1 MQLPRPTMQRRTRP
15 AAAARARRGFTLI
28 EVLVV
33 VAISALLAGVAYP
46 SFHAQLLKARRI
58 DALAA
63 LMQAQLAQERWR
75 SHSTHY
81 GSQAEIG
88 MPATSSAGHYALQVT
103 AHTPDGYA
111 LSATATG
118 AQSRDAA
125 CRHLQLRA
133 AGADLVY
140 ASGPDASA
148 ANAATT
154 NRQCWGL

>member
-1 MQLPRPTMQRRTRP
+1 MKLPAMQQHLR
-15 AAAARARRGFTLI
+15 ASKAARVSGFTLI

-33 VAISALLAGVAYP
+33 VAIAAVLAGIAYP

-75 SHSTHY
+75 AHSAHY
-81 GSQAEIG
+81 GSQAQIG

-103 AHTPDGYA
+103 VHTSDSYA

-118 AQSRDAA
+118 GQGRDAA

-133 AGADLVY
+133 SGADLVY
-140 ASGPDASA
+140 ASGPDATA
-148 ANAATT
+148 ANAAAA
-154 NRQCWGL
+154 NRQCWGM